1 MKKRNFGPVHLRAI
15 KSDKKS
21 LDSIRRNTRHELFT
35 THSNGK
41 EKKNVVRYKP
51 LVRKLG
57 KNYIEMAQ
65 IEGFEPFVFNS
76 SPDLKEYKVS
86 PRLLR
91 FANILRRTPF
101 AGIRRIGYDIV
112 EI

>member
-1 MKKRNFGPVHLRAI
+1 MKKKIFGSAHLRAF

-21 LDSIRRNTRHELFT
+21 LDYIRRNTRREFFAT
-35 THSNGK
+35 PSVSK
-41 EKKNVVRYKP
+41 EKKIVVRYKP
-51 LVRKLG
+51 QVRKLG

-101 AGIRRIGYDIV
+101 AGIRRIGYDLV